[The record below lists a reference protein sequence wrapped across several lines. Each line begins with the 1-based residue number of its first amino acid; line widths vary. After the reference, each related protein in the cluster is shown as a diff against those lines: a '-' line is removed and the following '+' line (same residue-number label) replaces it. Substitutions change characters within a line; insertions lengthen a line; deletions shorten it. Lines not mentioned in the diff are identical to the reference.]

1 MARMEKVAPRFSIGQ
16 KRILMLH
23 AAADWFAGAGHLT
36 PESAIVD
43 F

>member
-1 MARMEKVAPRFSIGQ
+1 
-16 KRILMLH
+16 MLH